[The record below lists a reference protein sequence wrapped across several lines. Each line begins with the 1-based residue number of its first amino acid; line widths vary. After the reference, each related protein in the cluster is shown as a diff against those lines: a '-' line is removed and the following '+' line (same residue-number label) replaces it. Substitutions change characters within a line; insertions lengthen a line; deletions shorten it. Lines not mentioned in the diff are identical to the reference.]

1 MAHLG
6 DPLED
11 VGWRVSGAGD
21 GRESGLMTREQSYQ
35 MYEEASGLAD
45 SVGAS

>member
-6 DPLED
+6 DLLED

-21 GRESGLMTREQSYQ
+21 GRESGLMTREQFYQ

-45 SVGAS
+45 GAGAS

>member
-6 DPLED
+6 ERLED
-11 VGWRVSGAGD
+11 VGWRASGAGD
-21 GRESGLMTREQSYQ
+21 GRESGLMTREQFYQ

-45 SVGAS
+45 SVGAN